1 MSIQMLKKSD
11 KFHSCNGKLVK
22 VFDFIGD
29 GGQGEVYRVEYN
41 GDKEYALK
49 WYFPQNATNE
59 QIEILKVLVKIGP
72 PDHRFL
78 WPLDIVQH
86 PEKPELFGYVMPFRQ
101 ARFKNATG
109 MLSRKIEP
117 SFYALLTACYQLA
130 DSFLQLHSKGLAYR
144 DISINN
150 IFIDPVT
157 GDVLICDNDNVAY
170 ENTVYS
176 GVSGTPKYMA
186 PEIVRKETQPNRYT
200 DLYSLSVLLFYLCY
214 IAHPLD
220 GKKEASIRAFD
231 EAAQRKLYGF
241 EPLYIFHPTD
251 KSNEPDP
258 EFHANAWAFHEVL
271 PQSLK
276 SVFEKAFTEGLHEP
290 AKRVEESVWR
300 GLFVKL
306 RDNIVQCG
314 CGADSFYDIS
324 RVKQGMETKCWSCGE
339 AVSIPARMRLNGEIV
354 ILNNH
359 IKLYSH
365 HTSGI
370 LYDFNKPTA
379 EISEHPTLKI
389 KGLKNVSDD
398 IWFVTKP
405 DNSVLQVPPGRTFAL
420 ENGFIVKFGLVKA
433 EIKV

>member
-1 MSIQMLKKSD
+1 MSIHMLQKND
-11 KFHSCNGKLVK
+11 KFHSCNGKRVK
-22 VFDFIGD
+22 IMDFIGD
-29 GGQGEVYRVEYN
+29 GGQGEVFRVEYN

-49 WYFPQNATNE
+49 WYFPQNATQE
-59 QIEILKVLVKIGP
+59 QLEILKVLVKIGP
-72 PDHRFL
+72 PDRRFL

-86 PEKPELFGYVMPFRQ
+86 SEKPEIFGYVMPFRPQ
-101 ARFKNATG
+101 RFKNATG

-117 SFYALLTACYQLA
+117 SFLSLLTSCYQLS

-150 IFIDPVT
+150 IFIDPET

-170 ENTVYS
+170 ENTTYT

-186 PEIVRKETQPNRYT
+186 PEVVRNETQPNRFT
-200 DLYSLSVLLFYLCY
+200 DLYSLSVLLFYLMY

-220 GKKEASIRAFD
+220 GKKEAAIHAMD

-258 EFHANAWAFHEVL
+258 EFHANAYAFHEVL

-276 SVFEKAFTEGLHEP
+276 NIFEKAFTIGIHEP

-300 GLFVKL
+300 GLFVGL
-306 RDNIVQCG
+306 RDNIVNCSCG
-314 CGADSFYDIS
+314 TESFYDIT
-324 RVKQGMETKCWSCGE
+324 RVKQGIETKCWNCGKTIP
-339 AVSIPARMRLNGEIV
+339 IPARMRLNGEIV
-354 ILNNH
+354 ILNNN
-359 IKLYSH
+359 IKLYPH

-370 LYDFNKPTA
+370 LFNFSKPTA

-389 KGLKNVSDD
+389 KGLKNLSDD

-405 DNSVLQVPPGRTFAL
+405 DNSILQVPPGRSFAL
-420 ENGFIVKFGLVKA
+420 ENGYTVKFGLVKA
-433 EIKV
+433 EIRL